1 MHTIPRATAYHAE
14 EYRLKMPTNNV
25 SSTAGQQHRWD
36 HLQELVARYG
46 APLYI
51 YDLAEFDRRL
61 DELQAVLPPG
71 AKLLY
76 SAKANPAL
84 LSQAAA
90 RSLPVEASSIHEINQ
105 ALAVDVPAID
115 LLFGGP
121 GKTPEELGTALQ
133 CGVSWFSVE
142 SVRELEELN
151 QLAKQSGVRPS
162 VLLRINPVQATTAGL
177 SMSGVPSQFGI
188 PEEQIDEQRLRILDC
203 SHLDIAGAHVYM
215 GTQIQSVEV
224 LAEAFQ
230 LGVVTYQR
238 VSASLGLHLPILNL
252 GGGFSWPYATR
263 GATDLT
269 PLRDL
274 LAPLLAPLQRDGV
287 QPWFESG
294 RYLAASCGTLVSRV
308 INVKICRDTH
318 YLVLDAGI
326 HCLGGMS
333 GLGRTARRH
342 MNFLT
347 AYAVDEPSFQAVV
360 VGPSCTPL
368 DILCTGVSIP
378 ARLRP
383 MDLVQVPNV
392 GAYGL
397 TASLIGFLGRTLPI
411 EVFIRDR
418 EVIRALSLSCHHTE
432 I

>member
-1 MHTIPRATAYHAE
+1 MKI
-14 EYRLKMPTNNV
+14 PTNNA
-25 SSTAGQQHRWD
+25 SGTAGLPDNWD
-36 HLQELVARYG
+36 HLQELVACYG

-51 YDLAEFDRRL
+51 YDLAAVDRRL
-61 DELQAVLPPG
+61 DELQAILPPG

-84 LSQAAA
+84 LSHAAA
-90 RSLPVEASSIHEINQ
+90 RSLSVEASSAHEINQ
-105 ALAVDVPAID
+105 ALAASVPANN

-121 GKTPEELGTALQ
+121 GKTPEELGSALQ

-151 QLAKQSGVRPS
+151 QLAKQNGIRPG
-162 VLLRINPVQATTAGL
+162 VLLRINPAQAATARL

-188 PEEQIDEQRLRILDC
+188 PEEQVSEQRLRILDC
-203 SHLDIAGAHVYM
+203 GYLDIAGVHVYM
-215 GTQIQSVEV
+215 GTQIQSAEA
-224 LAEAFQ
+224 LAEAFR
-230 LGVVTYQR
+230 LGVATYRR

-252 GGGFSWPYATR
+252 GGGFAWPYATR

-308 INVKICRDTH
+308 IDVKTCRDTH

-342 MNFLT
+342 MDFLT
-347 AYAVDEPSFQAVV
+347 AYAVDEPSFQAVI

-368 DILCTGVSIP
+368 DILCTGVAVP

-397 TASLIGFLGRTLPI
+397 TASLVGFLGRTLPI
-411 EVFIRDR
+411 EVFIRGR
-418 EVIRALSLSCHHTE
+418 EVIRALSLSCHYTE
-432 I
+432 IKR